1 MRPILGILLLSCILL
16 QSTVGPKLAAAE
28 STDPEVGAR
37 DPRLVALEKFLL
49 AQLDPV
55 LGLVRESP
63 DLSINRTYWL
73 LGDNLLAY
81 HALKD
86 RHPDIASQIYQ
97 TMQRYGYFQ
106 DGLHEAL
113 FGNEIP
119 LPPLVP
125 QVVVVDQTPSY
136 AIKTEDRS
144 NSTDSSLMDDWT
156 DYADILLYAA
166 LGFYNQ
172 PAHVRQLDKALYY
185 FGRARDMWNEA
196 GLYDRPA
203 RLDGYYTTHKLALL
217 LFCSL
222 VLNETLPFR
231 STLDDRIWRFQRG
244 DGGIRSH
251 YRGNLTSDREANT
264 ETASLVLIAYNYE
277 EIKLARELQSEK
289 ERQAEAQARAEDE
302 RERLFMLTLSVV
314 AVTIAAIA
322 LGFLGA
328 VIKLRHEKQR
338 NIKPTL

>member
-1 MRPILGILLLSCILL
+1 
-16 QSTVGPKLAAAE
+16 
-28 STDPEVGAR
+28 
-37 DPRLVALEKFLL
+37 
-49 AQLDPV
+49 
-55 LGLVRESP
+55 LVRESP
-63 DLSINRTYWL
+63 DSSINRTYWL

-86 RHPDIASQIYQ
+86 RRPDIANQIYK
-97 TMQRYGYFQ
+97 TMQRYGYFR

-125 QVVVVDQTPSY
+125 RVVVIDQTPSY
-136 AIKTEDRS
+136 AIKVEDRG

-185 FGRARDMWNEA
+185 FRRARDMWNEA
-196 GLYDRPA
+196 GLYDKPA
-203 RLDGYYTTHKLALL
+203 RLDGFYTTHKLALL

-231 STLDDRIWRFQRG
+231 STLDDRIWRLQRS

-251 YRGNLTSDREANT
+251 YRGNLTSDREANA

-277 EIKLARELQSEK
+277 EAKLARELEI
-289 ERQAEAQARAEDE
+289 ERARQAETQARAEAE
-302 RERLFMLTLSVV
+302 RERLFMLTLSIV

-328 VIKLRHEKQR
+328 ATKLRHEKR
-338 NIKPTL
+338 RDIKTSL